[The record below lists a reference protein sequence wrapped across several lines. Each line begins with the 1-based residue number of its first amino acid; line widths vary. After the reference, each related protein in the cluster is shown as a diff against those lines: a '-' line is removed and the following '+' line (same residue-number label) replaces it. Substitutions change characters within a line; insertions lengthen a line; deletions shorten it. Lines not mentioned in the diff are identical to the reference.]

1 MGLCAVGHSSTPGAD
16 MAEESTHPF
25 EFSGLISKDGKM
37 RAVFNLIEKVASTNS
52 PVLIIGETG
61 SGKELVARAV
71 HERSA
76 RASSPFIAIN
86 CAVLS
91 ENLLESELFGHEKG
105 AYTGA
110 VSRKHGL
117 FEVANSGTIFLDEI
131 VDMPQKVQAKLL
143 RALETKCFRRVGGTK
158 DIQVDVRILSASATD
173 LGVAIE
179 SSAFRK
185 DLYYRLSTVVIEI
198 PPLRERRD
206 DVPLL
211 VDFFLKRLER
221 AAGRRHLS
229 ITGDAVQAL
238 TAFAWPGNVRELEH
252 VVERAYVLSEGD
264 VIDVN
269 DLPERLRKAEIS
281 GSGEE
286 LVPLEEVERKYITK
300 VLKETGGNRTKAA
313 KILGIDR
320 KTLYRKVRMGQIDP
334 GDITKGQKTT

>member
-1 MGLCAVGHSSTPGAD
+1 

-71 HERSA
+71 HERSL

-117 FEVANSGTIFLDEI
+117 FEVANNGTIFLDEI

-143 RALETKCFRRVGGTK
+143 RALETKCFRRVGGTR

-173 LGVAIE
+173 LGVAIDAG
-179 SSAFRK
+179 AFRK

-198 PPLRERRD
+198 PPLRERKD

-211 VDFFLKRLER
+211 VDFFLRRLER
-221 AAGRRHLS
+221 AAGRKHLS
-229 ITGDAVQAL
+229 ITGEAVQAL

-264 VIDVN
+264 VIGTN

-286 LVPLEEVERKYITK
+286 LVPLEEVERNYITK

-334 GDITKGQKTT
+334 GDIMKGQKTT

>member
-1 MGLCAVGHSSTPGAD
+1 